1 MLIWQIQLSIITMAV
16 SQVDRAKINLLGIGA
31 HFAILATPKKIPRF
45 LQKSSKCQVTA
56 GGPERQL
63 VGPPANITQS
73 SRPKLILQCSQENR
87 RFFFGF
93 AAASGLKSPSHQAS
107 FTIADLVNSKTL
119 LWLLRA
125 RRQLLLLIIVSF
137 CLFVKRATI
146 RSWSSR
152 ITALFQAQDSDM
164 LQNLLTVGASATL
177 NTATFFFFFFF
188 FLYSLASALI
198 ASKPSWSTP

>member
-1 MLIWQIQLSIITMAV
+1 MSGHGGWPRASARGPTRQYYSI
-16 SQVDRAKINLLGIGA
+16 
-31 HFAILATPKKIPRF
+31 FTPKVD
-45 LQKSSKCQVTA
+45 SSM
-56 GGPERQL
+56 L
-63 VGPPANITQS
+63 
-73 SRPKLILQCSQENR
+73 SRESEI
-87 RFFFGF
+87 FFGF
-93 AAASGLKSPSHQAS
+93 AAASGLMSSSHQAS
-107 FTIADLVNSKTL
+107 FTIADPVNSKTL
-119 LWLLRA
+119 LWFLRA

-146 RSWSSR
+146 RSWFSR

-188 FLYSLASALI
+188 FSYSLTSALI